1 MLKVLG
7 YGTSHVS
14 RRVWHVD
21 NLSEGLDM
29 VATETALA
37 LVYNGVSHAVMMGT
51 PNDLEDF
58 ALGFSLSEGILKDPK
73 QLLDYEAV
81 ETEKGIELSMTIAS
95 EPFARLKQ
103 RRRSLVGRTGCGIC
117 GAESLEVAVREP
129 SALED
134 SKRAGLGMLT
144 HTAIQKAAD
153 ELPSLQTL
161 QQETGA
167 VHGSALCTPN
177 GEIIMVREDVG
188 RHNALDKL
196 IGALA
201 RLEAKKGER
210 MVTGFVIT
218 TSRASYEMVQKTVTA
233 GIGTLAAVSAPT
245 SLAVDLAKKAGLTL
259 IGFLRRD
266 RHVVYANDWRIKM
279 GDQRANG
286 CINAKKFG

>member
-1 MLKVLG
+1 MPKVLG
-7 YGTSHVS
+7 HGTSHVS
-14 RRVWHVD
+14 RQVWHVD
-21 NLSEGLDM
+21 HLSEGLDM

-51 PNDLEDF
+51 PTDLEDF
-58 ALGFSLSEGILKDPK
+58 ALGFSLTEGILKHPK
-73 QLLDYEAV
+73 QLLDYDVV

-95 EPFARLKQ
+95 EPFARLKH

-129 SALED
+129 PALED
-134 SKRAGLGMLT
+134 SKRAGILT
-144 HTAIQKAAD
+144 HTAIQKAAG
-153 ELPSLQTL
+153 ELPSLQKF

-201 RLEAKKGER
+201 RLEAKKKER

-245 SLAVDLAKKAGLTL
+245 SLAIDLANKAGLTL
-259 IGFLRRD
+259 IGFLRKD
-266 RHVVYANDWRIKM
+266 RHVVYANDWRIEM
-279 GDQRANG
+279 GDQIANARR
-286 CINAKKFG
+286 NAQTIG